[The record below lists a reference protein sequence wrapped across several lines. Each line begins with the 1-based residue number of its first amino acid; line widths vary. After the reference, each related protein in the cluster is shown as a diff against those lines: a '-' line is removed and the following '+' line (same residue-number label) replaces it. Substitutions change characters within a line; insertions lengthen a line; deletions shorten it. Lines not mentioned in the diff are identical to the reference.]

1 MAKGRT
7 FSCGTNS
14 GNPKRERCANLAHSR
29 SLSEYRIG
37 FILPACGYSHIVIGF
52 KWLIA
57 CRWGLGGVV
66 EENSVVSGRRREGGM
81 KIVFV
86 RRHLFLSIEQ
96 LQAAAEGVFFSN
108 CILQVLQHTYS
119 DNSSS
124 TLSP

>member
-1 MAKGRT
+1 
-7 FSCGTNS
+7 
-14 GNPKRERCANLAHSR
+14 
-29 SLSEYRIG
+29 
-37 FILPACGYSHIVIGF
+37 
-52 KWLIA
+52 
-57 CRWGLGGVV
+57 
-66 EENSVVSGRRREGGM
+66 M

-86 RRHLFLSIEQ
+86 RRRLFLSIEQ

>member
-1 MAKGRT
+1 MYLQ
-7 FSCGTNS
+7 
-14 GNPKRERCANLAHSR
+14 NLVADITKIL
-29 SLSEYRIG
+29 SLSFGSIERY
-37 FILPACGYSHIVIGF
+37 
-52 KWLIA
+52 
-57 CRWGLGGVV
+57 
-66 EENSVVSGRRREGGM
+66 REGGM

-86 RRHLFLSIEQ
+86 RRRLFLSIEQ